1 MTFGTNCYQCN
12 FIIFICNLVL
22 LSSLLFFLFFSLILC
37 FCNTV
42 KFIVMQIKVLIVV
55 VDPREIP
62 FSGSRYIKGY
72 HLSILRAF
80 SNEKLSKTRSV
91 KWVKFYRKG
100 I

>member
-1 MTFGTNCYQCN
+1 
-12 FIIFICNLVL
+12 
-22 LSSLLFFLFFSLILC
+22 
-37 FCNTV
+37 
-42 KFIVMQIKVLIVV
+42 MQIKVLIVV

-62 FSGSRYIKGY
+62 FSGWRYIKGY